1 MASENPSSARLSR
14 SASDVSGVNR
24 QRTPGTSSSLVD
36 RAKDTLPRA
45 KVQALEQFVKF
56 GRKGKQK
63 ERDKSDQKAAE
74 FPPPLWLDSTPVS
87 TTCASP
93 ATANTIP
100 TAARAAPHRDNTSP
114 LPPSRAPPQRPS
126 RTDSTAGFDPP
137 RPNPEITQNTSRR
150 LNADG
155 PSAAVASSGTQSPNL
170 RRRGSS
176 IPNLGSL
183 DGEDATPP
191 EPL

>member
-100 TAARAAPHRDNTSP
+100 TAARAAPHPRTPHSSASQ
-114 LPPSRAPPQRPS
+114 PS
-126 RTDSTAGFDPP
+126 DD
-137 RPNPEITQNTSRR
+137 
-150 LNADG
+150 
-155 PSAAVASSGTQSPNL
+155 ASSVDTICDRCDYFIRCCAIRNSRSSHP
-170 RRRGSS
+170 RRFHASS
-176 IPNLGSL
+176 L
-183 DGEDATPP
+183 
-191 EPL
+191 